1 MSGEQEWKRG
11 EQYEDYFDNLNEK
24 LLWLRL
30 SLWQGRWKKVDRPE
44 SQQIDLE
51 SIFEAELTE
60 FAHNVDGK
68 NEQKEE
74 SRSPTFLV

>member
-1 MSGEQEWKRG
+1 M
-11 EQYEDYFDNLNEK
+11 
-24 LLWLRL
+24 
-30 SLWQGRWKKVDRPE
+30 DRPE

-68 NEQKEE
+68 NEQKVE